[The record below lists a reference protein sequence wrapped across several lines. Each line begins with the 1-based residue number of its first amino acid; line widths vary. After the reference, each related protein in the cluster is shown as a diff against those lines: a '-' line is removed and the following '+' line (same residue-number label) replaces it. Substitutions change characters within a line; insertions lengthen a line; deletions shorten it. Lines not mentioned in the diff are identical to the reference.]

1 MCHRYFT
8 LKYPFEGNVLKHFC
22 SSTEKDVNL
31 FFFPPFWRSDL
42 TSAVVKMR
50 STVIQLQL
58 SNYNPGGTAVCS
70 CLVNLE
76 NAHNHKEFSKEE
88 KVDVLIIQQNTM
100 AWKLSDSGYLSYL
113 WAGGIVGQSHL
124 YTPLTTTHS
133 RVWHYLLRPAVSYEW
148 IVFNWGN
155 SGYICEYWALQANW
169 MFSEKMPLKK
179 PCELFLFCSCDCVG
193 GLFRCKNMSGP
204 QPLIGIKE
212 LGLPAVC

>member
-1 MCHRYFT
+1 M
-8 LKYPFEGNVLKHFC
+8 
-22 SSTEKDVNL
+22 S
-31 FFFPPFWRSDL
+31 
-42 TSAVVKMR
+42 
-50 STVIQLQL
+50 
-58 SNYNPGGTAVCS
+58 
-70 CLVNLE
+70 
-76 NAHNHKEFSKEE
+76 
-88 KVDVLIIQQNTM
+88 
-100 AWKLSDSGYLSYL
+100 
-113 WAGGIVGQSHL
+113 GGIVGQSHL

-212 LGLPAVC
+212 LGLLKTLLTIIQQQELLNTGTKCQWGYPVFVIIDSFHLFISLENTFQWLWTLSFLFF